1 MSFLQNTGRKMDA
14 AWKKAISDGKKK
26 LGIGKSPLGSA
37 AATVGGVA
45 ATALLA
51 KKLGPALGRSM
62 TRAALNKALSQPT
75 RLKTVAAA
83 TSKKRDAVI
92 NVADKLSRAIRS
104 PADIKASMVR
114 ESKQRRAKAKGF

>member
-1 MSFLQNTGRKMDA
+1 MFTTGRKMDA

-26 LGIGKSPLGSA
+26 LGKSPLGSA

-62 TRAALNKALSQPT
+62 TRAALNKALSRPT

-92 NVADKLSRAIRS
+92 NVADKLSRAIRP